1 MANSDGAPAEPD
13 RDPLAEGAR
22 SDSPGDTAGAP
33 PQEQAPEGPLP
44 EGQMS
49 QGQVSQGSA
58 SGDELLTVGE
68 IAERAGVHENTV
80 RKYLRADGVPF
91 YLRDLSTGA
100 IVSGALPQESWPS
113 RYQYLLPAQVAAFIA
128 AQAGDVVAP
137 APPTP
142 PPSPTSTEFGAR
154 ELTELRAQLS
164 EAHLRLNASQQQ
176 LDSLR
181 DERDWLRTHLDQ
193 ITAALPPAQQEAQE
207 QRARAEALARERAI
221 ERQQHELEGRAQEL
235 ALQRFRALSWWK
247 RLNTGN
253 LDRLLAQARD
263 ELRTSR

>member
-49 QGQVSQGSA
+49 QGHVSPGSA

-80 RKYLRADGVPF
+80 RKYLRTDGVPF
-91 YLRDLSTGA
+91 YLRDLSTGE

-137 APPTP
+137 SQPTP
-142 PPSPTSTEFGAR
+142 TPSPTSTEFSAR

-176 LDSLR
+176 LDSVR

-207 QRARAEALARERAI
+207 QRARAEALAREREI
-221 ERQQHELEGRAQEL
+221 ERQQHELEDRAQEL

-253 LDRLLAQARD
+253 LDRLLAEARD